1 MTGENPVGLDLE
13 TIRGLPKVLLHDHLD
28 GGLRPL
34 TIIELARERKIELP
48 SSDPE
53 ELEAWF
59 FRGANRG
66 SLPLYLE
73 GFGVTCSLT
82 QDTEALR
89 RIALERV
96 EDLAADGVVYAEIR
110 FAPILHIQGGLNLE
124 QVMESVLGGIH
135 RGCEKTG
142 IDARVI
148 VCALRNMDP
157 AISLEMAELAVDFRD
172 RGVVGFDL
180 AGDESGHP
188 PKKHIE
194 AFQYLRRCNFN
205 ITIHAGEAF
214 GISSI
219 WQAIQYCGAHRIGH
233 ATRLV
238 EDFAEHHGGQLSGG
252 TLAKYIL
259 DKRISLEMCLSS
271 NLHTGAIEDVKEH
284 PFLRVLQ
291 EGYRVT
297 LNVDNYLMSATTL
310 SSEWDLAQ
318 RVFGIGI
325 DQFEILALNGAKG
338 AFCGHS
344 DRVALIRNSL
354 LEAYADARTKLGGE
368 GTPVDAS

>member
-1 MTGENPVGLDLE
+1 MALDFE

-28 GGLRPL
+28 GGLRPQ
-34 TIIELARERKIELP
+34 TIIELARERNVELP
-48 SSDPE
+48 SGDPE
-53 ELEAWF
+53 GLEEWF

-73 GFGVTCSLT
+73 GFGVTCSLM
-82 QDTEALR
+82 QDKDALR
-89 RIALERV
+89 RIAAERV
-96 EDLAADGVVYAEIR
+96 EDLAEDGVVYGEVR
-110 FAPILHIQGGLNLE
+110 FAPILHIEEGLNLE
-124 QVMESVLGGIH
+124 EVMDAVIEGVTS
-135 RGCEKTG
+135 GCEKTG
-142 IDARVI
+142 IDVRLI
-148 VCALRNMDP
+148 VCALRNMP
-157 AISLEMAELAVDFRD
+157 PENSLEMAELAVDFRD

-188 PKKHIE
+188 PKKHID
-194 AFQYLRRCNFN
+194 AFQYLGRCNFN

-238 EDFAEHHGGQLSGG
+238 EDFAEHHGNQLSRG

-271 NLHTGAIEDVKEH
+271 NLHTGAISELKDH
-284 PFLRVLQ
+284 PFPRVLK

-297 LNVDNYLMSATTL
+297 LNVDNYLMSSMTL
-310 SSEWDLAQ
+310 SGEWQLAQ
-318 RVFGIGI
+318 QLFGIGL
-325 DQFEILALNGAKG
+325 DHFEILALNGAKG
-338 AFCGHS
+338 AFCGHGE
-344 DRVALIRNSL
+344 RVALIRNSL
-354 LEAYADARTKLGGE
+354 LDAYSEARSRLGGE
-368 GTPVDAS
+368 GTPVDLS